1 MARDKDLRGRYSSKV
16 NATTRQAA
24 QLLLLKPYVWRLL
37 RVHVHGAANLDA
49 LEAPFVTFSN
59 HSSHLDAP
67 LIFGALPQRLSRY
80 LATGAASDFFYDKW
94 WKSGPMS
101 LFFNGFPVDRGK
113 DRSRDKAKDKSESR
127 SDRRQQ
133 RGMSASL
140 LVDGVP
146 LLIFPEGTRSRTGAM
161 GPFKPGVAALCI
173 SRDVPALPI
182 ALVGAYAAWPSQQKH
197 LPRGRPEV
205 HVVIGRPMHPLP
217 GEIAHEFSERMRR
230 QVLELHDVTARA
242 YGAKTLAEYA
252 HTVALEKS
260 VKTEIT
266 QLAEDARQR
275 ANKQEDQ

>member
-1 MARDKDLRGRYSSKV
+1 MPKDKDLRGRYSSRV
-16 NATTRQAA
+16 NATTRQTA
-24 QLLLLKPYVWRLL
+24 QMLLLKPYVWRLL
-37 RVHVHGAANLDA
+37 RVHVHGAANLDT
-49 LEAPFVTFSN
+49 LEGPFVAFSN

-67 LIFGALPQRLSRY
+67 LIFGALPHRLSRY
-80 LATGAASDFFYDKW
+80 LATGAAADFFYDKW
-94 WKSGPMS
+94 WKTGPMS
-101 LFFNGFPVDRGK
+101 LFFNSFPVDRGK
-113 DRSRDKAKDKSESR
+113 EKNNKERAQPKAGIRK
-127 SDRRQQ
+127 Q

-140 LVDGVP
+140 LADGVP

-161 GPFKPGVAALCI
+161 AAFKPGVASLCI

-230 QVLELHDVTARA
+230 QVLELHDTTARA
-242 YGAKTLAEYA
+242 YGARTLAEYA
-252 HTVALEKS
+252 HTIALEKA

-266 QLAEDARQR
+266 ALAEDARQR